1 MTQHTPGPW
10 EVRTGEF
17 IKDSEGKAI
26 AYCQSSNGTRNV
38 DEVHANARLIA
49 AAPDLLK
56 ALDKT
61 AGRIDNLL
69 DSAHFNDTV
78 RNFLMNMGDDIQAAI
93 AKARP

>member
-1 MTQHTPGPW
+1 MTHTPLDKIHV
-10 EVRTGEF
+10 EATNLILKQRGE
-17 IKDSEGKAI
+17 IKRLEAEKA
-26 AYCQSSNGTRNV
+26 
-38 DEVHANARLIA
+38 
-49 AAPDLLK
+49 DLLG

>member
-1 MTQHTPGPW
+1 MTHTPLDKIHA
-10 EVRTGEF
+10 EATNLILKQRGE
-17 IKDSEGKAI
+17 IKRLESEKADSL
-26 AYCQSSNGTRNV
+26 
-38 DEVHANARLIA
+38 D
-49 AAPDLLK
+49 

-78 RNFLMNMGDDIQAAI
+78 RNFLMNMGEDIQTAI